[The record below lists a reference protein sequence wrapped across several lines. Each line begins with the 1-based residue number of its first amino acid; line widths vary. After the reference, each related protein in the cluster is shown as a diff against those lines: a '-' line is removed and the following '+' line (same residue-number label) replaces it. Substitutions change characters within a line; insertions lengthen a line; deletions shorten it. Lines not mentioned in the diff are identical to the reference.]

1 MRFDR
6 VGVCDPANCNV
17 YLLQRKRDIFRIVQY
32 VVHVVDYASIKTSFG
47 VVGSQGSE
55 ELALCYYK
63 NINDPEVRGWVYLK
77 DVTEIA
83 EHQDTI
89 ILTTVARTLHLYA
102 ETRAQHNQWVTGL
115 AKLCPDAFAMIGRE
129 SDL

>member
-1 MRFDR
+1 MTD
-6 VGVCDPANCNV
+6 
-17 YLLQRKRDIFRIVQY
+17 
-32 VVHVVDYASIKTSFG
+32 
-47 VVGSQGSE
+47 SQGSE

-63 NINDPEVRGWVYLK
+63 NINDPEVRGWIYLK

-102 ETRAQHNQWVTGL
+102 ETRAKHNQWVTGL
-115 AKLCPDAFAMIGRE
+115 ADLCPDAFAMLGRE
-129 SDL
+129 SDLCFPSLKVL